1 MEFEDNGEAAVM
13 VDKLHEVDALTIS
26 EQDPRE
32 RWIIDSGCSYHMTSR
47 CEWFTEFSEAAR
59 ENYAS

>member
-1 MEFEDNGEAAVM
+1 MESEDNGEAVVM

-32 RWIIDSGCSYHMTSR
+32 RWIIDSRCSNHMTSR
-47 CEWFTEFSEAAR
+47 REWFTEFSEAA
-59 ENYAS
+59 

>member
-1 MEFEDNGEAAVM
+1 MESEDNGEAAVM
-13 VDKLHEVDALTIS
+13 VDKLQEVDASTIS

-47 CEWFTEFSEAAR
+47 REWFTEFSEAAG
-59 ENYAS
+59 ESSAS